1 MIKAA
6 TSTSAAIERIARGLE
21 WADAKFGAKNL
32 GVPLDRLAVLVG
44 VPRSTFIRQQNEGR
58 FTEAETEHIMRFA
71 RLGQVAGEVF
81 RSEAGARSWLNR
93 AQVGFDGNVPMDYAK
108 SELGARVVEDLMRQ
122 IHDGILAKVSCGF
135 GGQKSPSSL
144 RRCAPETAHK
154 STVGAG
160 TARGVRRSTAPALCH
175 WRCSKCWPISA
186 NRRRSARNAFFS
198 LSRSTPSGWKR
209 SPRRICRETGGPR

>member
-71 RLGQVAGEVF
+71 RLWQVACEVF
-81 RSEAGARSWLNR
+81 R
-93 AQVGFDGNVPMDYAK
+93 
-108 SELGARVVEDLMRQ
+108 SELGARVVEDLMRR
-122 IHDGILAKVSCGF
+122 IHDGILA
-135 GGQKSPSSL
+135 
-144 RRCAPETAHK
+144 
-154 STVGAG
+154 
-160 TARGVRRSTAPALCH
+160 
-175 WRCSKCWPISA
+175 
-186 NRRRSARNAFFS
+186 
-198 LSRSTPSGWKR
+198 
-209 SPRRICRETGGPR
+209 